1 MKAIMRW
8 IQEIAFNDELACLK
22 QNKPINKKSRLLC
35 LNIFLD
41 WNDNLIRAGGRL
53 QNSSLTYDVKHPI
66 VLPND
71 HHLIKMLVKHVHIE
85 QLHAGV
91 QGTLAELVLIHNGH
105 KLDIRHKKFV
115 IHAVDIL
122 LIFT

>member
-1 MKAIMRW
+1 MKAIMRL
-8 IQEIAFNDELACLK
+8 IQEVAFNDELACLK

-41 WNDNLIRAGGRL
+41 KNDNLIRAGGRL

-71 HHLIKMLVKHVHIE
+71 HHLIKALVKHVHIE

-91 QGTLAELVLIHNGH
+91 QGTLAAVTS
-105 KLDIRHKKFV
+105 KF
-115 IHAVDIL
+115 
-122 LIFT
+122 FG